1 MVSEEGLLR
10 GLRKYYGY
18 TEFREGQCEVIQ
30 NILERRDTIAIMPT
44 GAGKSVCFQLPAVVF
59 KGLTLVIS
67 PLISLMRDQVNALCQ
82 NGIPAAYINSTNP
95 PAEEFAAYRDVKA
108 GLIKLVYVAPERL
121 QTAGFLEFVKTVQI
135 DFIAVDEAH
144 CVSQWGHEFRPS
156 YRFIPDFIDSLE
168 KRPTIAAF
176 TATAT
181 VQVENHIISMLR
193 LRNPFRRK
201 NGFNRENLY
210 FGVMEIPGGKR
221 REKELMNFLDSHAGK
236 SGIVYCN
243 AKKTVDNLCEM
254 LVENGYSATRYRA
267 GMSDNDRGTAQDDFL
282 FDRKTIIVATCAF
295 GMGIDKS
302 NVGFVL
308 HYNMPRD
315 IESYYQEAGRA
326 GRDGTPADCVMFFS
340 GQDFMTARYLI
351 NNSTAESDL
360 TSQEALEARKRA
372 EQRLFQMDKYVHSKG
387 CLREYILNYFGDK
400 TDFECNNCSGCVPI
414 EMPETTQ
421 ITPPTRVRIDNRK
434 ENIGKEFAVDKT
446 LLEKL
451 KALRKQ
457 IADEQKVPAFVV
469 FSDASI
475 VDMCKKLPTNRAE
488 FLGVVGI
495 GDAKAD
501 RYGEKFLEII
511 KGGERVEAAPPPKGK
526 LSFSELS
533 AIIRERYAPVPEE
546 VTISQI
552 ADQLNVILAENNF
565 GRITAA
571 VLNSQ
576 LVADDFLD
584 IDENNKKIPSEKGF
598 EVGIRAENAVGK
610 SGLPY
615 LRTLF
620 NEKAQTAV
628 LESLLEAVRGKFY
641 GE

>member
-10 GLRKYYGY
+10 GLRRYYGY

-59 KGLTLVIS
+59 KDLTLVIS

-82 NGIPAAYINSTNP
+82 NGIPAAYINSTNT
-95 PAEEFAAYRDVKA
+95 PAEEFAAYRDAKA
-108 GLIKLVYVAPERL
+108 GLIKLIYVAPERL
-121 QTAGFLEFVKTVQI
+121 QTAGFLEFVKSVQI

-168 KRPTIAAF
+168 KRPTVAAF

-181 VQVENHIISMLR
+181 EQVENHIVSMLR

-210 FGVMEIPGGKR
+210 FGVREVRGGKR
-221 REKELMNFLDSHAGK
+221 REKELMNFLDTHAGK
-236 SGIVYCN
+236 SGIIYCN

-254 LVENGYSATRYRA
+254 LVANGYSTTRYHA
-267 GMSDNDRGTAQDDFL
+267 GMSDNDRSSSQDDFL

-308 HYNMPRD
+308 HFNMPRD

-351 NNSTAESDL
+351 NNSTVESDL
-360 TSQEALEARKRA
+360 TPQESFEARKRA
-372 EQRLFQMDKYVHSKG
+372 ERRLFLMDKYVHSNG
-387 CLREYILNYFGDK
+387 CLREYILKYFGDK
-400 TDFECNNCSGCVPI
+400 TNFECNNCSGCVPFDI
-414 EMPETTQ
+414 PETLEE
-421 ITPPTRVRIDNRK
+421 TPRTRIKNVSRK
-434 ENIGKEFAVDKT
+434 EIFGEENGVDRA
-446 LLEKL
+446 LFEKL
-451 KALRKQ
+451 KARRKE

-469 FSDASI
+469 FSDAAL
-475 VDMCKKLPTNRAE
+475 VDMCKKMPANRAE
-488 FLGVVGI
+488 FLGVVGV
-495 GDAKAD
+495 GEVKAD
-501 RYGEKFLEII
+501 RYGADFLEII
-511 KGGERVEAAPPPKGK
+511 KGGERG
-526 LSFSELS
+526 
-533 AIIRERYAPVPEE
+533 
-546 VTISQI
+546 
-552 ADQLNVILAENNF
+552 
-565 GRITAA
+565 
-571 VLNSQ
+571 
-576 LVADDFLD
+576 
-584 IDENNKKIPSEKGF
+584 
-598 EVGIRAENAVGK
+598 
-610 SGLPY
+610 
-615 LRTLF
+615 
-620 NEKAQTAV
+620 
-628 LESLLEAVRGKFY
+628 
-641 GE
+641 

>member
-1 MVSEEGLLR
+1 MVTEEGLKR

-30 NILERRDTIAIMPT
+30 NILKRRDTIAIMPT

-82 NGIPAAYINSTNP
+82 NGIPAAFINSTNT
-95 PAEEFAAYRDVKA
+95 PAEEYEAFRDIKA
-108 GLIKLVYVAPERL
+108 GLIKLIYVAPERL
-121 QTAGFLEFVKTVQI
+121 QTAGFFEFIKTVQI

-156 YRFIPDFIDSLE
+156 YRFIPDFIESLPI
-168 KRPTIAAF
+168 RPTVAAF

-181 VQVENHIISMLR
+181 EQVENHIISMLR
-193 LRNPFRRK
+193 LRNPFRCK

-210 FGVMEIPGGKR
+210 FGVEEVRGGKR
-221 REKELMNFLDSHAGK
+221 REMKLMNFLDNHAGK

-243 AKKTVDNLCEM
+243 AKKTVDSLCEL
-254 LVENGYSATRYRA
+254 LVANGYSATRYHA
-267 GMSDNDRGTAQDDFL
+267 GMSDNDRSEAQDDFL

-340 GQDFMTARYLI
+340 GQDFVTARFLI
-351 NNSTAESDL
+351 NNSTIDSKL
-360 TSQEALEARKRA
+360 TPAEALESRKRA
-372 EQRLFQMDKYVHSKG
+372 ERRLFLMDKYVHSTG

-400 TDFECNNCSGCVPI
+400 TDYECDNCSGCVV
-414 EMPETTQ
+414 ESSENVSETA
-421 ITPPTRVRIDNRK
+421 PKRVRTERRK
-434 ENIGKEFAVDKT
+434 EIGKEYAVDKT
-446 LLEKL
+446 LFEKL
-451 KALRKQ
+451 KSLRKE

-469 FSDASI
+469 FSDAAL
-475 VDMCKKLPTNRAE
+475 VDMCKKMPANRAE
-488 FLGVVGI
+488 FLGVVGV
-495 GDAKAD
+495 GEVKAD
-501 RYGEKFLEII
+501 RYGDEFLEII
-511 KGGERVEAAPPPKGK
+511 NGFERVEAVKREGRM
-526 LSFSELS
+526 SFGELEAVISES
-533 AIIRERYAPVPEE
+533 YKPVSEE

-552 ADQLNVILAENNF
+552 ADGINVILAENSF
-565 GRITAA
+565 GRIAA
-571 VLNSQ
+571 AALNSQ
-576 LVADDFLD
+576 LLADDFLD
-584 IDENNKKIPSEKGF
+584 LDENNKKIPSEKGA
-598 EVGIRAENAVGK
+598 EIGIRVENIVGK
-610 SGLPY
+610 NGEPY

-620 NEKAQTAV
+620 NETAQAAI
-628 LESLLEAVRGKFY
+628 LKSLITAVRGKFF
-641 GE
+641 G